1 MAIPP
6 ASYSSSSAYQR
17 TPLTTRTHEM
27 EQGAACVPT
36 ESSLFFQHG
45 LTTSADQSQYL
56 SQSYDDD
63 EDPYSSIFEADISQT
78 SPTHSIRSAEIRP
91 KKSSALVELGTIS
104 IPSSHAV
111 WDCVEKVKKA
121 IGERNHDD
129 LEIWFSALVMELNEI
144 EEKYENEHQ
153 DINDIEFDESI
164 IKAFHQAFS
173 NIMEFELDEIVRKL
187 KCEADNKENYR
198 SYETLF
204 LSFERK
210 IINLI
215 KKLPDRWRAC
225 LNEFTENLPGQILL
239 CQDDVDKVCR
249 FLKEHQGSYEVSDD
263 AEFRKA
269 LDRVA
274 KFDNQKK
281 YTSNQLSVLYKCAER
296 IIRTLDSQTSLSLPE
311 KYTAEDVCKLVE
323 TIPDIIANYTESL
336 KKYSK
341 VQDSS
346 HLVGKKFLE
355 AFLEMRGKPKFERD
369 GSGCARPV
377 LLQKYLARSTKTA
390 SELRAALKELK
401 TTGYWTAH
409 CPARLKSRIDS
420 ALDYPVEFQRFKEH
434 LDSICQ
440 HELEDSPKK
449 LATEDMNTLIFVQ
462 GLLGE
467 RMISSQVM
475 RRAVTLLSNIPT
487 KCFAMINHLFGTSSD
502 LRIQNPSKH
511 SDVREGNAFKLALC
525 LEETGQLS
533 SVSMKFDEK
542 SGRVNLILRPDNGND
557 SILDI
562 WIITPDGRPY
572 LPSPLNGLAL
582 ILGPGATIPLA
593 IEGNQTKAV
602 SYDYCTGRHR
612 TSYESAE
619 DMRLQYTKAVNY
631 TTRKALTDQAVFQ
644 SLIKASD
651 PDKMMSKFM
660 ELGGALMLEPP
671 SSKQADQSKLSRVSS
686 KHNRLEPSGQD
697 VRSHS
702 YPTKEK
708 PRQPSMSQHAHAQYV
723 ATPSKKT
730 GARPKSTQAKPV
742 VPLEQTT
749 GKSATPTKAENL
761 PGEGRRSTVLNLFS
775 KAKSVLGKRN

>member
-1 MAIPP
+1 M
-6 ASYSSSSAYQR
+6 
-17 TPLTTRTHEM
+17 
-27 EQGAACVPT
+27 
-36 ESSLFFQHG
+36 
-45 LTTSADQSQYL
+45 
-56 SQSYDDD
+56 
-63 EDPYSSIFEADISQT
+63 
-78 SPTHSIRSAEIRP
+78 
-91 KKSSALVELGTIS
+91 
-104 IPSSHAV
+104 
-111 WDCVEKVKKA
+111 
-121 IGERNHDD
+121 
-129 LEIWFSALVMELNEI
+129 
-144 EEKYENEHQ
+144 
-153 DINDIEFDESI
+153 
-164 IKAFHQAFS
+164 
-173 NIMEFELDEIVRKL
+173 
-187 KCEADNKENYR
+187 
-198 SYETLF
+198 
-204 LSFERK
+204 
-210 IINLI
+210 
-215 KKLPDRWRAC
+215 
-225 LNEFTENLPGQILL
+225 
-239 CQDDVDKVCR
+239 
-249 FLKEHQGSYEVSDD
+249 
-263 AEFRKA
+263 
-269 LDRVA
+269 
-274 KFDNQKK
+274 
-281 YTSNQLSVLYKCAER
+281 YKCAER

-533 SVSMKFDEK
+533 SVSMKFSEK